1 MSLCGKEREYQA
13 SGRHPKLLRLVSE
26 QIDHVGR
33 DMGFSERQIRTRE
46 FRAEKSDG
54 RIVRIIV
61 RLPNPAVSWP
71 SSSPARG
78 QHARKGNRRP
88 GAC

>member
-1 MSLCGKEREYQA
+1 MGRDFHLENRWSALMSLCGKEREYQA
-13 SGRHPKLLRLVSE
+13 SGRHPKLLKLLSE
-26 QIDHVGR
+26 QIDHLGR

-61 RLPNPAVSWP
+61 DSKPPVV
-71 SSSPARG
+71 
-78 QHARKGNRRP
+78 
-88 GAC
+88 